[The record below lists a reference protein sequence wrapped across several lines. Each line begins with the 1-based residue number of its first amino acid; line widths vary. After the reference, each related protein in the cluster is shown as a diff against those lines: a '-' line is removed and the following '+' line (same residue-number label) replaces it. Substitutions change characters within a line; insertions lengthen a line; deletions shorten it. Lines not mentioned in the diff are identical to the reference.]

1 MTLRRALRL
10 LERGRALSNV
20 RFSDAQSSFYAW
32 SSAFVIAFKNAKLSL
47 GLHGFC
53 ACFRSDAHACAA
65 MHADGAQRT
74 QPLSFG
80 GDLRAGTCFVD
91 RNGPFGVYPYL
102 FAHTMDL
109 IRRIMPTLS
118 TLNQQCTVFL
128 NALGL
133 HPIGQINPSEWLGTL
148 ISQGTGIIAKESM
161 AFAAKAGQF
170 VFSFVIAYYLL
181 CERKRLGRHLLL
193 LLPIARR
200 EIFLSACLGCKN
212 ALMSYLSGV
221 LKTSLFVFLA
231 TFAGLFA
238 LGINDAL
245 LLSVFMSV
253 FEVFPYIGP
262 ILASIPIALTA
273 LGQGIGQAISALIVV
288 VIVQQ
293 IEGNFVTPYFTAS
306 STSIRPFSALIG
318 VFILGSLM
326 GLWGIVLA
334 HSAAGYFAQ
343 HILVAPQRHN
353 YDETI
358 IKR

>member
-1 MTLRRALRL
+1 MLAPLCTRMERKGLSPSASAAICVLGLVL
-10 LERGRALSNV
+10 LTAMALS
-20 RFSDAQSSFYAW
+20 
-32 SSAFVIAFKNAKLSL
+32 AFI
-47 GLHGFC
+47 
-53 ACFRSDAHACAA
+53 
-65 MHADGAQRT
+65 
-74 QPLSFG
+74 
-80 GDLRAGTCFVD
+80 
-91 RNGPFGVYPYL
+91 PYL

-118 TLNQQCTVFL
+118 TLNQQCAVFL

-133 HPIGQINPSEWLGTL
+133 HPIGQTNLSEWLGTL

-170 VFSFVIAYYLL
+170 VFSFVITYYLL

-200 EIFLSACLGCKN
+200 EVFLSACLGCKN

-273 LGQGIGQAISALIVV
+273 LGQGIGQAVSALIVV

-334 HSAAGYFAQ
+334 IPLLVILRSIFWSLRSA
-343 HILVAPQRHN
+343 
-353 YDETI
+353 TI
-358 IKR
+358 MMKPS